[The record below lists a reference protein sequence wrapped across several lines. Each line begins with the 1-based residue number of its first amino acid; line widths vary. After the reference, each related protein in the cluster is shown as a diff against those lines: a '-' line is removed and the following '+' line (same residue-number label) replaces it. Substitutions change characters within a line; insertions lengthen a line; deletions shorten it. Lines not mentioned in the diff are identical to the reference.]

1 MDYRILRHWAQ
12 TCKEMEFSVE
22 SCVLE
27 PAALILKGKGKQ
39 ELVFNTD
46 QGDPY
51 PFFRQKGKAG
61 EDSSLIWNQLNHA
74 RLEDCRIADSDRIIY
89 LQLRAED
96 IYQQVSLYTL
106 VLECA
111 PRHPNA
117 ILCKTEASGLLIRDA
132 LVKYGYAD
140 NPQRQILPNLLY
152 QSPQSSY
159 QPDLTK
165 LSGSLELK
173 IPGTAETILCA
184 DVNDYLA
191 KHYTLVLLRRKEL
204 QDLALQKSWWKK
216 EAQKL
221 QRKFKLQAE
230 DLASAEKAGLYI
242 SYAEAIK
249 YKLREIKTGQAG
261 LIAIDYLDPEL
272 KEIKVPLLQDK
283 SPLEN
288 MNFYIKR
295 YQKAKK
301 GLAVIQENMAKTR
314 ADLDRLDSILQ
325 RIEQGESVPIMS
337 NKGSSPG
344 PLTHKL
350 SLLEKLQTLRI
361 DQDFELVIG
370 RKASE
375 NDFITTQL
383 GRPHDW
389 WFHTRIYHGS
399 HVLLRCLT
407 KKDPSPELIRLCC
420 SLAAWN
426 SKAKFSSNV
435 PVDYTQIRYVR
446 KPRKSAP
453 GYVIYSNHHT
463 VYAEPIDLRAV
474 KQVLGL

>member
-1 MDYRILRHWAQ
+1 MDYRILRDWVQ
-12 TCKEMEFSVE
+12 FCKDRDFSVE

-27 PAALILKGKGKQ
+27 PAALILKGKGRQ

-46 QGDPY
+46 SGDPY
-51 PFFRQKGKAG
+51 PFFRGKSKPA

-74 RLEDCRIADSDRIIY
+74 RLEDCVIADNDRIIY
-89 LQLRAED
+89 LYWRGED
-96 IYQQVSLYTL
+96 IYQQLSLFTL

-117 ILCKTEASGLLIRDA
+117 ILCKTDGLLIRDA

-140 NPQRQILPNLLY
+140 NPQRQILPNLPY

-159 QPDLTK
+159 QPDLAE
-165 LSGSLELK
+165 LAGSWELK
-173 IPGTAETILCA
+173 VSGQEDTILCA

-191 KHYTLVLLRRKEL
+191 KHYIHVLLRRKEL

-221 QRKFKLQAE
+221 ERKLKLQAD

-249 YKLREIKTGQAG
+249 YNLRELRTGQTE
-261 LIAIDYLDPEL
+261 LLAIDYLDPEL
-272 KEIKVPLLQDK
+272 HEIRIPLLQDK

-301 GLAVIQENMAKTR
+301 GLAVIQENLIRTK
-314 ADLDRLDSILQ
+314 ADLERLDGILQ
-325 RIEQGESVPIMS
+325 RIEQGESVPVLTA
-337 NKGSSPG
+337 KGSSSA

-407 KKDPSPELIRLCC
+407 KKEPSPELIRLCC

-435 PVDYTQIRYVR
+435 PVDYTQVRYVR

-453 GYVIYSNHHT
+453 GYVIYTNHHT
-463 VYAEPIDLRAV
+463 VYAEPLDLRAV
-474 KQVLGL
+474 KQSLGL